1 MRLFGQGERIPWPV
15 PRPAPSVVPARL
27 ALPALNRPGRD
38 PDDFAGT
45 ETGFAAC
52 GILRKATDSQRQNMD
67 TDMPPFMLDTNKP
80 AGSRGMNF
88 AKAALPTMT
97 DLVPAPDPAFA
108 SLNGSPPKLLDQ
120 VRQAI
125 RLRHYSRR
133 TEAAYV
139 AWIRRFI
146 VFHRK
151 RHPRELG
158 EREVTAFVSS
168 LASRGVSAS
177 TQNQALSAIL
187 FLYAVVLGQRLE
199 WMNDIVRAQ
208 RPARLPVVMSRDE
221 VSSLLSRLHGPVWLM
236 ASLMYGAGLR
246 LLECVELRVKDL
258 NFDRG
263 ELTIRDGKGGKD
275 RVTMLPACMKR
286 PLADHLNRVKA
297 QHDADL
303 AAGRGSV
310 ALPGSLRAK
319 YPSAPFEWA
328 WQWVFPATRSYF
340 DRETGE
346 RRRHHLHESVLQ
358 RAVKDAARAAG
369 ISRPAT
375 PHSLRHSFATH
386 LLEAGYD
393 IRTIQELLGHRDVST
408 TMIYTHV
415 LNQGGRGVRSPLD
428 QLGPRPGGR

>member
-1 MRLFGQGERIPWPV
+1 V
-15 PRPAPSVVPARL
+15 TV
-27 ALPALNRPGRD
+27 
-38 PDDFAGT
+38 
-45 ETGFAAC
+45 
-52 GILRKATDSQRQNMD
+52 
-67 TDMPPFMLDTNKP
+67 
-80 AGSRGMNF
+80 
-88 AKAALPTMT
+88 
-97 DLVPAPDPAFA
+97 
-108 SLNGSPPKLLDQ
+108 NGGL
-120 VRQAI
+120 
-125 RLRHYSRR
+125 HYSRR

-158 EREVTAFVSS
+158 EPEVTAFVSS
-168 LASRGVSAS
+168 LAARGVSAS
-177 TQNQALSAIL
+177 TQNQALNAIL
-187 FLYAVVLGQRLE
+187 FLYSAVLHQQLE
-199 WMNDIVRAQ
+199 RMNEIVRAQ
-208 RPARLPVVMSRDE
+208 RPARLPVVLSRDE
-221 VSSLLSRLHGPVWLM
+221 VSSLLSQLRGPVWLM

-246 LLECVELRVKDL
+246 LLECVELRVKDF
-258 NFDRG
+258 NFDRS

-275 RVTMLPACMKR
+275 RVTVIPASMKA
-286 PLADHLNRVKA
+286 PLAQHLSRVKA

-319 YPSAPFEWA
+319 YPNAPFEWA
-328 WQWVFPATRSYF
+328 WQWVFPATHFYV
-340 DRETGE
+340 DRETSE

-369 ISRPAT
+369 IPRPAT

-408 TMIYTHV
+408 TMICV
-415 LNQGGRGVRSPLD
+415 AAGASRVRSISSGLGLEGGGRLICRD
-428 QLGPRPGGR
+428 ERIAE